1 MKLTSL
7 VFVAA
12 TLSAGAAMAQ
22 SVMDPVIADL
32 TAQGY
37 TNVQVERIGDT
48 YRVEAMING
57 KKRELIYDATTGKI
71 LSDRLDTDGD
81 GVVDKSV
88 ISNDDEGGSH
98 ADDNGQDDSDAS
110 DNGADNDS
118 SDDAKNGNS
127 DDHGE
132 NDNGRNDNDNDSND
146 NDGESD
152 D

>member
-88 ISNDDEGGSH
+88 IGHDDDGDSRD
-98 ADDNGQDDSDAS
+98 DDNGRDDSHDN

-118 SDDAKNGNS
+118 NDNDSRDDNS

-132 NDNGRNDNDNDSND
+132 NENDNDNDSND